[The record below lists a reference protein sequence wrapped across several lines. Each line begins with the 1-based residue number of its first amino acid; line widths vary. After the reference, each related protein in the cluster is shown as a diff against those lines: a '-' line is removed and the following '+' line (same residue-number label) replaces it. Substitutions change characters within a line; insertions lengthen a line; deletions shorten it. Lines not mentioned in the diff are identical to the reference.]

1 MSAVVFGIG
10 GLLKANAA
18 GAVILTMGRFLSG
31 IAAGCAAVIVPIYI
45 NELAPPNYKGV
56 FGAMTQISI
65 NLGILSSQVLGIFL
79 EQGEQWR
86 FILLAGG
93 VIGLAQAV
101 GLLFLPE
108 SPSSLIAFGDIEQA
122 RRELIRIRGTQD
134 VDDELG
140 GYQRQPIGQPE
151 GTDNTDTPGERER
164 LLEPGTEESVA
175 TYNTTPTGENDAD
188 LEAGPAPAQDS
199 HQIGLL
205 EFITK
210 REYRAGFVVVAAVM
224 LAQQLTGINAVVF
237 YGVSILDDLFPD
249 SSKYLNAAISAVNLL
264 VTLGASTMFD
274 SVSHKVLLLTSM
286 GAMGVSSAV
295 LGLSISNGLAT
306 LSAISTLLF
315 VSAFSMGLGP
325 LPWMVA
331 SSRIQPQGVGAA
343 QAIALTANWLGTFI
357 VSFAVPVIANA
368 AGMPAVFYIFVI
380 LSFAFF
386 VWGFLSL

>member
-1 MSAVVFGIG
+1 
-10 GLLKANAA
+10 
-18 GAVILTMGRFLSG
+18 
-31 IAAGCAAVIVPIYI
+31 
-45 NELAPPNYKGV
+45 
-56 FGAMTQISI
+56 MTQISI

-79 EQGEQWR
+79 GTLPSPIFWFPSLLIIPLGTEKGGQWR

-108 SPSSLIAFGDIEQA
+108 SPSSLIASGNIEQA

-134 VDDELG
+134 VEDELA
-140 GYQRQPIGQPE
+140 GYHSQPIAQ
-151 GTDNTDTPGERER
+151 
-164 LLEPGTEESVA
+164 SVA
-175 TYNTTPTGENDAD
+175 TYNATPTGESNAD

-199 HQIGLL
+199 HKIGLL

-237 YGVSILDDLFPD
+237 YGVSILDGLFPD
-249 SSKYLNAAISAVNLL
+249 SAKYLNAAISAVNLL
-264 VTLGASTMFD
+264 VTLGASIIFD
-274 SVSHKVLLLTSM
+274 SISHKALLLISMISM
-286 GAMGVSSAV
+286 GIFSGV
-295 LGLSISNGLAT
+295 LGFSISHGLAT

-331 SSRIQPQGVGAA
+331 SRLIEPKGVGAA
-343 QAIALTANWLGTFI
+343 QAIALTANWLGTFL

-368 AGMPAVFYIFVI
+368 AGMATVFYIFAI
-380 LSFAFF
+380 LSASFFA
-386 VWGFLSL
+386 WGLLWL